1 MSTVTTDG
9 SLNANIGGSIKS
21 EVVELLFKIHFSHSG
36 IGKFYAQIKLVLRDE
51 KVEEVNFYSFVV
63 VVVVVVVF
71 FFASLGNAV
80 MGEGRDVLWR
90 LPIYIAVLLIFKKR
104 FIRYGIMVFYINCLT
119 TKLVASFIISSPT
132 CIQDQNV

>member
-63 VVVVVVVF
+63 VVV

-132 CIQDQNV
+132 CIQDQSV

>member
-1 MSTVTTDG
+1 M
-9 SLNANIGGSIKS
+9 
-21 EVVELLFKIHFSHSG
+21 
-36 IGKFYAQIKLVLRDE
+36 
-51 KVEEVNFYSFVV
+51 NFYSFVV
-63 VVVVVVVF
+63 VVVVVVVV

-132 CIQDQNV
+132 CIQDQSV